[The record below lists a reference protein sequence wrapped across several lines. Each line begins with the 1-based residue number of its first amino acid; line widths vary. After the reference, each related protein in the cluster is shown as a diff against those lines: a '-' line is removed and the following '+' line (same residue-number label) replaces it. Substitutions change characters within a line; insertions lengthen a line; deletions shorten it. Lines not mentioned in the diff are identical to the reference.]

1 MSNVNFMSHFLTNHR
16 DLSIVVTYYVSNFQ
30 LKIFKPAAKMKLLL
44 LTLLITLI
52 SMVLAAENYQDLTD
66 NEFAE
71 FDDLEPEEDLTTGS
85 QSDDRDID
93 QIADE
98 FISDDDDQEMIIEED
113 EEFEHFQDPEEFEG
127 FAGGKEEKPLSEPKI
142 TITKVPIHLRANW
155 DSYWL
160 EILMGTGLLVYF
172 INFITGRSKNTQIA
186 NAWLNSH
193 KSLLED
199 NFCLVGD
206 DGSAEKSDTP
216 GFIKESEN
224 VFTLWCSGR
233 TCCEGMLV
241 ELKLIKRQ
249 DLVAVI
255 AGMMRPAQDQIHVKV
270 LMNKEDMDS
279 FVFCVAS
286 KKTALHFSK
295 EMADIS
301 VYCPERRPGEKYGIP
316 SSFNVMSEIPE
327 GAMLDAKIIA
337 VLNKYTNLVDYIHF
351 SDQFS
356 GIKQTEETNTL
367 KLPDT
372 EKVLRFGFNIPIK
385 GKSLEEIMEHIKPL
399 LVMVFYCIEKVKRY
413 RLSKEIKAKA
423 QRNRQKVEEAFLK
436 STHVAR
442 AEAAAARREA
452 RKQMEKEMV
461 MSIDD
466 PERQRRWE
474 EKEQKRQAKKRA
486 PKMKQL
492 KVKAL

>member
-1 MSNVNFMSHFLTNHR
+1 
-16 DLSIVVTYYVSNFQ
+16 
-30 LKIFKPAAKMKLLL
+30 MKLHLL
-44 LTLLITLI
+44 ILLITVTA
-52 SMVLAAENYQDLTD
+52 SAVLAAENYLSD

-71 FDDLEPEEDLTTGS
+71 FDDLESEEELPIGS
-85 QSDDRDID
+85 QPDNKDSDPAI
-93 QIADE
+93 DE
-98 FISDDDDQEMIIEED
+98 FIADDDQEMIIEED

-127 FAGGKEEKPLSEPKI
+127 FADGKDEKVVSEPKI
-142 TITKVPIHLRANW
+142 TISKVPIHLRDNW

-160 EILMGTGLLVYF
+160 EILMVAGLLVYF
-172 INFITGRSKNTQIA
+172 VNFLTGRSKNTQIA
-186 NAWLNSH
+186 NAWLSSH
-193 KSLLED
+193 RALLED
-199 NFCLVGD
+199 NFCLIGD
-206 DGSAEKSDTP
+206 DIGAEKSDAP
-216 GFIKESEN
+216 GFVKESEN

-249 DLVAVI
+249 DLVAII
-255 AGMMRPAQDQIHVKV
+255 AGMMRPSVDQIHVKV

-286 KKTALHFSK
+286 KKTALHYSK

-301 VYCPERRPGEKYGIP
+301 VYCPERKPGEKYNIP
-316 SSFNVMSEIPE
+316 SSFQVMSEIPE
-327 GAMLDAKIIA
+327 GGILDSKITS
-337 VLNKYTNLVDYIHF
+337 VLNKYTELIDYIHF
-351 SDQFS
+351 SDQYS
-356 GIKQTEETNTL
+356 GLKLTEETAPT

-385 GKSLEEIMEHIKPL
+385 GKPLDEAMEHIKPL
-399 LVMVFYCIEKVKRY
+399 FIMVFYIIEKIKRY
-413 RLSKEIKAKA
+413 RLSKEIKAKTEK
-423 QRNRQKVEEAFLK
+423 NRQKVEEAFLK
-436 STHVAR
+436 STHIAR